1 MVPLFR
7 WLCACI
13 RLQPVGKDDVV
24 YREIVILEMNC
35 VRMLRTINEL
45 REGLKNDE
53 RFSRLRPVREHA
65 QADFVRES
73 QLKGPQAPSDPFE
86 VPLESSHARG

>member
-1 MVPLFR
+1 M
-7 WLCACI
+7 
-13 RLQPVGKDDVV
+13 KNDVV
-24 YREIVILEMNC
+24 YREIVILEANC

-65 QADFVRES
+65 QADLFRES
-73 QLKGPQAPSDPFE
+73 KKLKGPQAPSDPFE
-86 VPLESSHARG
+86 VPLGGSLG